1 MPSLR
6 QMEERRRTLATLK
19 DEVLT
24 PPDPRKH
31 GGMGHAVVITS
42 STRQAA
48 AVKEFQK
55 EVPTGPEVDIS
66 RLTPEERIE
75 WFAISTAKER
85 QRIETLR
92 LQNEATR
99 RAQGEAAE
107 KARKAREEAALRER
121 QQAEARSRQIVDGVL
136 KAAARREIL
145 AIIATMTPQE
155 EDTVTQQV
163 RAMGNAYLS
172 MPLAWSAAL
181 EAVRAGK

>member
-6 QMEERRRTLATLK
+6 EMEERRRTLATLN

-48 AVKEFQK
+48 AVKEFQR
-55 EVPTGPEVDIS
+55 EVPTGPDVDIS
-66 RLTPEERIE
+66 RLTPEERFE
-75 WFAISTAKER
+75 WFAVSAAKER
-85 QRIETLR
+85 QRVEAIR

-99 RAQGEAAE
+99 RAQAEAD
-107 KARKAREEAALRER
+107 R
-121 QQAEARSRQIVDGVL
+121 QAKEQKRLQAETAVKAQTERANQIMEARL
-136 KAAARREIL
+136 KADARREIL
-145 AIIATMTPQE
+145 AIVATMTPQE
-155 EDTVTQQV
+155 EDTVTARV
-163 RAMGNAYLS
+163 KAMGAAYLS

-181 EAVRAGK
+181 DAVRAAK

>member
-1 MPSLR
+1 MPTLR
-6 QMEERRRTLATLK
+6 TLEERKRTLATLN

-55 EVPTGPEVDIS
+55 EVPTGTEVDIS

-99 RAQGEAAE
+99 RAQEEAD
-107 KARKAREEAALRER
+107 RQAREQKRL
-121 QQAEARSRQIVDGVL
+121 QAETAAKAQTERANQIMEARL
-136 KAAARREIL
+136 KADARREIL
-145 AIIATMTPQE
+145 AIVATMTSQE
-155 EDTVTQQV
+155 EDTVIARV
-163 RAMGNAYLS
+163 KAMGAAYLS

-181 EAVRAGK
+181 DAVRAGK

>member
-6 QMEERRRTLATLK
+6 QMEERRRTLATLN

-75 WFAISTAKER
+75 WFAVSAAKER
-85 QRIETLR
+85 QRVEAIR

-99 RAQGEAAE
+99 RAQEEAAE
-107 KARKAREEAALRER
+107 KGRKAREEAALRKR

-136 KAAARREIL
+136 KADARREIL
-145 AIIATMTPQE
+145 AIIATMTVIE
-155 EDTVTQQV
+155 EEEVMKRV
-163 RAMGNAYLS
+163 RAMGQAYLS

-181 EAVRAGK
+181 DAVRAGK

>member
-6 QMEERRRTLATLK
+6 QMEERRRTLATLN

-75 WFAISTAKER
+75 WFAVSAAKER
-85 QRIETLR
+85 QRVEAIR

-99 RAQGEAAE
+99 RAQEEAAE
-107 KARKAREEAALRER
+107 KARKARKEAALRER

-136 KAAARREIL
+136 KAAAREEIK

-155 EDTVTQQV
+155 EDAVTQQV

-181 EAVRAGK
+181 DTVRAGK